1 MYSGLRK
8 WSFDMRRLIVT
19 TMVLAL
25 SGLSPV
31 LARGGMHSGGMHNS
45 SGLGPRSSSDN
56 GLAAPADPTVP
67 PSLTPDPRL
76 TSGAPLPPHQ
86 QPTRADMGTLN
97 ENLDKPTPDE
107 VALDKKIGNI
117 CKGC

>member
-1 MYSGLRK
+1 MRK
-8 WSFDMRRLIVT
+8 LIVT

-31 LARGGMHSGGMHNS
+31 LARGGMHSGGMHNP
-45 SGLGPRSSSDN
+45 SGLGPHSSSEN
-56 GLAAPADPTVP
+56 GLATPADPTVP

>member
-1 MYSGLRK
+1 MRK
-8 WSFDMRRLIVT
+8 LIVT
-19 TMVLAL
+19 TMVLVL

-31 LARGGMHSGGMHNS
+31 LARGGMHSGGMHSGGMHNP
-45 SGLGPRSSSDN
+45 SGLGPHSSSEN
-56 GLAAPADPTVP
+56 GLATPADPTVP
-67 PSLTPDPRL
+67 PSLTPDSRL